1 MSEKMEKQKILITSA
16 LPYVNG
22 LPHLGHLAGCLLPSD
37 VFARFNRLIGNDV
50 LYIGGTDEHGTPS
63 ELGAKKEGMDV
74 YDYTTKYHNIHKDI
88 YQKFNLSFDYFG
100 RTSSD
105 ENIEIT
111 QQIAKELF
119 DNGYIEER
127 EVEQVFSVDD
137 NMFLPDRYI
146 VGTCPY
152 CRSENARGD
161 QCENCTKVLD
171 PKDLINPKSAIS
183 GSKNL
188 EVRKTSHL
196 YLKLSQLSDKV
207 RDWVNSRNWN
217 KLTLGIANKWLDEG
231 LSDRCITRD
240 LKWGVPVPVDVFPNM
255 KDKVFYVWF
264 DAPIGYISITKQLLG
279 DGYKNW
285 WFESCGADSVKYV
298 QFMGKDNVPFHAI
311 FFPAMLLGTGEN
323 WTFVDYLKGLSYLTF
338 EGGKFSKSEKRGVF
352 ADKAVEEFPADYWR
366 YWLMANAPES
376 SDASFT
382 FDSFAAMVNKD
393 LNGVLGNFVSRVL
406 KMTASKFSSE
416 IPDGG
421 EYSQV
426 ETELAENLQEKV
438 NNYLCYMENMEIR
451 KAMNELRAIWVE
463 GNNYI
468 STTEPWTVI
477 KENPQRAAAILRACI
492 NLIRIFAILSAPIMP
507 KISQEMLARLNL
519 TQKDMPSLKDFNVSH
534 ELNFL
539 KAGHKFN
546 VGEPLFER
554 ITSEKLTELKLKYG
568 CQE

>member
-1 MSEKMEKQKILITSA
+1 MEKQKILITSA

-152 CRSENARGD
+152 CGSENARGD

-311 FFPAMLLGTGEN
+311 MFPATLIGAN
-323 WTFVDYLKGLSYLTF
+323 PDYKKVDTLKGLSYLNF
-338 EGGKFSKSEKRGVF
+338 NGGKFSKSAGRGIF
-352 ADKAVEEFPADYWR
+352 ADSAIEEFPSDYWR
-366 YWLMANAPES
+366 YWLIKNAPET
-376 SDASFT
+376 DDTDFSFER
-382 FDSFAAMVNKD
+382 FADEINKD
-393 LNGVLGNFVSRVL
+393 LNDVLGNFVLRVL
-406 KMTASKFSSE
+406 KFYSSKFGNVIQHSP
-416 IPDGG
+416 ID
-421 EYSQV
+421 
-426 ETELAENLQEKV
+426 TEREKQLKTAMQEKID
-438 NNYLCYMENMEIR
+438 NYSKFLEQMEFR
-451 KAMNELRAIWVE
+451 KALSELRAIWVM
-463 GNNYI
+463 GNLYI
-468 STTEPWTVI
+468 DETAPWSVFKVEPE
-477 KENPQRAAAILRACI
+477 KAGQILAFAI
-492 NLIRIFAILSAPIMP
+492 NLIRVFAILSAPVIPDFSKKVKETLNTSGDWIFDLKTEINKLSVGDSFNIPNAMFT
-507 KISQEMLARLNL
+507 KILPE
-519 TQKDMPSLKDFNVSH
+519 KVK
-534 ELNFL
+534 ELN
-539 KAGHKFN
+539 
-546 VGEPLFER
+546 
-554 ITSEKLTELKLKYG
+554 EKYNKTNETKQK
-568 CQE
+568 